1 MITLGQLLTPT
12 TEDEALKLGLEYLS
26 SFGFQATSW
35 QSGSIQHS
43 MVRFFSR
50 LYSDL
55 TIGISD
61 AAASGWAK
69 KSRGVYLDLLGEYD
83 RDLIRQAAIAT
94 VGNMILTSTAAAP
107 VHTWGVEEI
116 VIADA
121 PTAPANTWR
130 ITLGGT
136 LNPGTSVTVSVKAE
150 TAGSAANIGANSTL
164 YLWTPLVGVT
174 VTNPANDLS
183 TTWITTSGQDRES
196 DTRYIE
202 RLIGRWHRLSLG
214 TLDSYKA
221 WVLEADPTI
230 TRVIAVTNSSLVAGG
245 VRLICATATGGIS
258 AAQITTV
265 SNYLNGVTDG
275 KQRRL
280 LNDSLSIESAT
291 LVATPALDLAV
302 TCDSALSSDVAAR
315 VTKAL
320 NDMLALLPIGGEIV
334 APNITGRIFASKLYG
349 TTMGQAGVRNV
360 TGITGDFPLQ
370 PTDIYVPT
378 IAITVIPN

>member
-1 MITLGQLLTPT
+1 MITLGQLLTST

-26 SFGFQATSW
+26 GFGFQATSW
-35 QSGSIQHS
+35 QSGSIQYS
-43 MVRFFSR
+43 IVRLLAR

-69 KSRGVYLDLLGEYD
+69 KARGVYLDMLGEYD
-83 RDLIRQAAIAT
+83 RDLPRQGAIAT
-94 VGNMILTSTAAAP
+94 IGNMVLTSTAAAP
-107 VHTWGVEEI
+107 IHTWGVEEI

-130 ITLGGT
+130 ITLGNT

-150 TAGSAANIGANSTL
+150 TAGSAANIGANATL

-183 TTWITTSGQDRES
+183 TTWITTAGQDIES

-214 TLDSYKA
+214 TLDAYKA

-230 TRVIAVTNSSLVAGG
+230 TRVVVKNGTAQGQIRIIG
-245 VRLICATATGGIS
+245 ATASGGIS
-258 AAQITTV
+258 ASQILTV

-280 LNDSLSIESAT
+280 INDSLLIEGAT
-291 LVATPALDLAV
+291 TVTTPALTLIV
-302 TCDSALSSDVAAR
+302 TCDAALSSDVVSR
-315 VTKAL
+315 VTKAI
-320 NDMLALLPIGGEIV
+320 NDMLALLDIGGEIISPSTV
-334 APNITGRIFASKLYG
+334 GKILASKLYG
-349 TTMGQAGVRNV
+349 AIMSQAGVRNV
-360 TGITGDFPLQ
+360 TGVPADIVLQ

-378 IAITVIPN
+378 ISITVVQN